1 MQVCQFTDFLEFSY
15 FFLIVEVTV
24 RNAKK
29 IAENPRNVVI
39 FFSHRWSSKM
49 MMMVIHLSGWKIT
62 RCILFMHLASLC
74 RISIICSMREVLCLP
89 VSNNKSKNRKNE
101 VYGSVIENEWESFGI
116 YFFAMEKK
124 QDQDGPDYKVVL
136 LAHLTKPLCNFIT
149 DMFTSLSFSSLRYV
163 LRV

>member
-1 MQVCQFTDFLEFSY
+1 
-15 FFLIVEVTV
+15 
-24 RNAKK
+24 
-29 IAENPRNVVI
+29 
-39 FFSHRWSSKM
+39 
-49 MMMVIHLSGWKIT
+49 
-62 RCILFMHLASLC
+62 MHLASLC
-74 RISIICSMREVLCLP
+74 RIIIICSTREVLFLP
-89 VSNNKSKNRKNE
+89 VSNKSKNRKNE

-116 YFFAMEKK
+116 FILRKRKKK

>member
-1 MQVCQFTDFLEFSY
+1 MSIHRFSWIQI

-74 RISIICSMREVLCLP
+74 RIIIICSMREVLFLP
-89 VSNNKSKNRKNE
+89 VSNKSKNRKNE

-116 YFFAMEKK
+116 FFLLWKKK